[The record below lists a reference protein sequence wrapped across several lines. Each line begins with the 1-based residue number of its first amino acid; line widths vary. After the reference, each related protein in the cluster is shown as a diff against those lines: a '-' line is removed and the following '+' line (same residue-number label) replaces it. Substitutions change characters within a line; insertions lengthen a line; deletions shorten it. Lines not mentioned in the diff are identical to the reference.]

1 MKSTILLLLI
11 PFLSFS
17 QELRSVSSIAEL
29 RNLDVNDS
37 NIFYRNRQVFVS
49 GYYAPNDGGGGWF
62 LFVDTSTKVDNG
74 GTIIKPYGDANGR
87 FERIFDRDVNILWFG
102 AKRDGSADVSSIIN
116 TALKVANPIKN
127 NSYVNVYGYG
137 NVIIPG
143 GTYKMDGP
151 IVIKNSVNILGEG
164 SGMFPYQEVR
174 FIYAGNTKGIVILAD
189 KQNAGARSVT
199 LKNLF
204 LRNFGQSTDSSAHG
218 LFTNT
223 RIIAENVA
231 IENFGGDGFRFQTN
245 DSGNANNSMLINC
258 TGFYNAKN
266 GLFLS
271 GAESNNIGI
280 YSCNFSTNGMCGV
293 LDNSFLGNSYYNCH
307 TAFNGVPF
315 PSSYSKSWCT
325 YNGKVYQ
332 AIKYPNHSGIEP
344 TVNPNWKQYWVENS
358 TAFATNTPA
367 QWDAVSTY
375 WITGSYVVTSTSATS
390 NFYGDYSE
398 GGQGANMLNQF
409 SVAYGGDHGAIFASK
424 DNIYLRPS
432 ASQLLLGGSGMKVAD
447 KDSANTF
454 AGFSNTFG
462 LQLGSTKAGHSI
474 TQFKYYESDRTTKLF
489 TANSTGNQAFK
500 IINNGYDPS
509 KLGLTSLSKTGMLVF
524 PYFSGFYMGN
534 AVNGNQERNI
544 SASTAPPPTTGR
556 AYGDFCLYIGTDTSI
571 IGYRFV
577 PPGVWK
583 TLKAAN

>member
-1 MKSTILLLLI
+1 MRSTIILLLI

-17 QELRSVSSIAEL
+17 QELRSVSTIQEL
-29 RNLDVNDS
+29 RTLDVNNSDV
-37 NIFYRNRQVFVS
+37 FYRYRQVYVS

-62 LFVDTSTKVDNG
+62 IYVDTSKKEDNG
-74 GTIIKPYGDANGR
+74 GTIIQPSGDVIGR

-102 AKRDGSADVSSIIN
+102 AKRDGSADASDIIN
-116 TALKVANPIKN
+116 KALEVANPIRN
-127 NSYVNVYGYG
+127 NTYLNIYGYG

-143 GTYKMDGP
+143 GTYKMDKP
-151 IVIKNSVNILGEG
+151 IRINNSVSIIGEG

-174 FIYAGNTKGIVILAD
+174 LVYGGNVKGIVILAD
-189 KQNAGARSVT
+189 RRNAGARSII

-204 LRNFGQSTDSSAHG
+204 LRNFGPSTDSTAHG
-218 LFTNT
+218 IFTNT
-223 RIIAENVA
+223 RIVAENVA
-231 IENFGGDGFRFQTN
+231 VENFGGDGFRFQTN
-245 DSGNANNSMLINC
+245 DSGNANNSMLVNC
-258 TGFYNAKN
+258 TGYYNARN

-271 GAESNNIGI
+271 GNESNNIGI

-307 TAFNGVPF
+307 TAFNGVRAA
-315 PSSYSKSWCT
+315 STYSKSWCT

-332 AIKYPNHSGIEP
+332 AIKYPCHSGIEP
-344 TVNPNWKQYWVENS
+344 TVSANWNQYWIENS
-358 TAFATNTPA
+358 TVFGTTSPA
-367 QWDAVSTY
+367 PWNAAATY
-375 WITGSYVVTSTSATS
+375 WITGSYVVTSASATS

-409 SVAYGGDHGAIFASK
+409 SVAYGGTHGAIFASK

-432 ASQLLLGGSGMKVAD
+432 ASQLLLGGSGMMIPD
-447 KDSANTF
+447 KDSVNTF
-454 AGFSNTFG
+454 AGFSSTFG

-474 TQFKYYESDRTTKLF
+474 TQFRYYESDRTTKLF

-509 KLGLTSLSKTGMLVF
+509 RLGLTSLTKTGMVVF

-544 SASTAPPPTTGR
+544 SASSSPPPTTGR
-556 AYGDFCLYIGTDTSI
+556 AYGDFCLYIGTDTTI